1 MLKPPP
7 LRQRKTPRE
16 SIDLPWAVE
25 HPRCRPQDAYDERF
39 GFGYNDND
47 SIGLYSSRLFS
58 AAYVLFLL
66 MGLVCLGFPPTAAT
80 AVSGLEIPTNARCLR
95 AARHADYIS
104 LEINIGSP
112 SRRIRALLRVDR
124 VVNDTQDA
132 LRVFESK
139 VLESRS
145 ASCSGLN
152 STCSDVVLLTTP
164 SEDGFERVVT
174 SFSYTSEAIETS
186 LAKSYLGLEAELSLV
201 AGFQYWITSS
211 HLCFSASAASGDA
224 SSPVA
229 VTAETSLLRGSV
241 TSEGVTVVAA
251 PDLAKTSI
259 LRHSFARQV
268 TVDFLCTLETKVEFL
283 PVLSTQDSLYL
294 SIVDYSYYTSEPA
307 AIHTRRNL
315 VEVGTACAE
324 RLPKAKYGNDY
335 ELYLLDCRLAGSCAS
350 GPSIPYRRIST
361 MGMHI
366 DVVDAS
372 SFIAQFEN
380 DSTLSTLPGL
390 SDTEGAITLAVAK
403 LVLVVIAASMVWVRA
418 DRSTSKPYWQYK
430 HCLHSVQCKP
440 LMKSSGSNGRTSMHH
455 DGPRGGPDVPLV
467 EDAVMGLLCIGI
479 RFSIAFWRYE
489 TLGADSQ
496 VRACTLEILG
506 SALSLIHFLLRY
518 FVIAPSFFDML
529 SGEEDANGPLTRLG
543 GATAILDV
551 TGSVLL
557 AFSEPPTLVST
568 LTRFEP
574 TARILISM
582 LCSMVA
588 LPKALFSIACCALLY
603 EAGLSGRTDSNSTY
617 QYLLLGSIFSWI
629 LQLIV
634 LSTTLCD
641 LIVTP
646 FAISLTRST
655 LGGTFW
661 VRVALFLG
669 CLNVGIPRL
678 VGSVVKLKSL

>member
-1 MLKPPP
+1 MTKPPP
-7 LRQRKTPRE
+7 LRQRKPPRE

-25 HPRCRPQDAYDERF
+25 HPRCRPQDAYDEQF
-39 GFGYNDND
+39 GFGYSDNG

-58 AAYVLFLL
+58 AAYAIFLL

-80 AVSGLEIPTNARCLR
+80 TVSGLEIPSNARCLR

-112 SRRIRALLRVDR
+112 SRRIRALLRLDR

-145 ASCSGLN
+145 ANCNGLN

-164 SEDGFERVVT
+164 SENGFERVVT

-211 HLCFSASAASGDA
+211 HLCFSASAAPGEA
-224 SSPVA
+224 SSPA
-229 VTAETSLLRGSV
+229 VLPGGSSTNLLRGSV
-241 TSEGVTVVAA
+241 TSEGTMVVAA
-251 PDLAKTSI
+251 SDLAKASI

-268 TVDFLCTLETKVEFL
+268 TVDFLCTFETKVQFL
-283 PVLSTQDSLYL
+283 PALSTQDSLYL
-294 SIVDYSYYTSEPA
+294 SIVDYAYYSSEPA
-307 AIHTRRNL
+307 AIHARRNL

-324 RLPKAKYGNDY
+324 RLPKANYGNDY

-366 DVVDAS
+366 DVIDAS

-380 DSTLSTLPGL
+380 DPTLSTLPGL

-418 DRSTSKPYWQYK
+418 DRSTSKPYWQFK
-430 HCLHSVQCKP
+430 HCLHSVQCGP
-440 LMKSSGSNGRTSMHH
+440 PMKSSNMPYGANTGR
-455 DGPRGGPDVPLV
+455 GGGPDVPLV

-496 VRACTLEILG
+496 GRACTLEIIG

-582 LCSMVA
+582 LTSMVA

-603 EAGLSGRTDSNSTY
+603 EAGSSGRTDSNSTY

-678 VGSVVKLKSL
+678 VGSVVKLKGL